1 MDGCSEG
8 TCFAPD
14 TACAL
19 GNPNHRTC
27 LRWKGGNEVPSA
39 GPGDDEQVLLPW
51 TGQTL
56 GLADLS
62 FITGR
67 GKPLVVAIAGPE
79 SAGKTTVL
87 ASWYLLM
94 GRGRLLGADAKFSG
108 SYSLAGWEG
117 IAASLCWGPGHPPS
131 FPAHTSSRDARAP
144 GLLHM
149 TVRVSPER
157 TRDLLFADA
166 PGAWFQKWA
175 VNADAPEAEGARWLA
190 RHADVFLIAADRE
203 ALAGPKLGQARN
215 SFQLLAKRIAAERR
229 NRPVALLWTKGDV
242 AVDPAM
248 EAVIRS
254 AVLEEMPDAEQ
265 FTTSVFS
272 ADGEGEA
279 ADGFVSVF
287 QWLLHAR
294 RSGARGIREPGTTTD
309 PLFLL
314 GRR

>member
-1 MDGCSEG
+1 MEGCSEE

-19 GNPNHRTC
+19 GNLNHRTC
-27 LRWKGGNEVPSA
+27 PRWKGGNEVPSA
-39 GPGDDEQVLLPW
+39 ASGDDEQVLMPW
-51 TGQTL
+51 TGEAL

-62 FITGR
+62 FISGR
-67 GKPLVVAIAGPE
+67 EKPLIVAISGPE

-94 GRGRLLGADAKFSG
+94 GRGRLLGANAKFNG
-108 SYSLAGWEG
+108 SYSLAGWET
-117 IAASLCWGPGHPPS
+117 IAASLRWDPGQPPS

-144 GLLHM
+144 GLLHIAI
-149 TVRVSPER
+149 RVGPER

-175 VNADAPEAEGARWLA
+175 VNADAAEAEGARWLA

-215 SFQLLAKRIAAERR
+215 NFQLLSKRIVAERR
-229 NRPVALLWTKGDV
+229 GRPVALLWTKGDV
-242 AVDPAM
+242 NVDPAM

-254 AVLEEMPDAEQ
+254 AVLEEMPGAAQ
-265 FTTSVFS
+265 FTTSVRS
-272 ADGEGEA
+272 TDGEGEA
-279 ADGFVSVF
+279 ADGFVSLF
-287 QWLLHAR
+287 QWLLSAR
-294 RSGARGIREPGTTTD
+294 RAGAHGTREPGATID
-309 PLFLL
+309 PLFLI

>member
-1 MDGCSEG
+1 MDGCSERS
-8 TCFAPD
+8 CFAPD

-19 GNPNHRTC
+19 GNLNHRTC
-27 LRWKGGNEVPSA
+27 SRWKGGDEVPSA
-39 GPGDDEQVLLPW
+39 TSGDDELVLLPW
-51 TGQTL
+51 TGEVL

-67 GKPLVVAIAGPE
+67 EKPLIVAIAGPE

-94 GRGRLLGADAKFSG
+94 GQGRLLGAKAKFNG
-108 SYSLAGWEG
+108 SYSLAGWEA
-117 IAASLCWGPGHPPS
+117 IAASLRWDPGQPPC

-149 TVRVSPER
+149 AVRVGPER

-175 VNADAPEAEGARWLA
+175 VNADAAEAEGARWLA

-229 NRPVALLWTKGDV
+229 ERPVALLWTKGDV
-242 AVDPAM
+242 AVEPKM
-248 EAVIRS
+248 EEVIRS
-254 AVLEEMPDAEQ
+254 AVLEEMPDAAE
-265 FTTSVFS
+265 FKTSIRSV
-272 ADGEGEA
+272 DGEGDA
-279 ADGFVSVF
+279 TDGFVSIF
-287 QWLLHAR
+287 QWLLRAR
-294 RSGARGIREPGTTTD
+294 RAGARGTREPGSTID
-309 PLFLL
+309 PLFLI

>member
-8 TCFAPD
+8 TCYAPD

-19 GNPNHRTC
+19 GNLNHRTC
-27 LRWKGGNEVPSA
+27 PRWKGGNEAPSTTS
-39 GPGDDEQVLLPW
+39 GDDEQVLVPW
-51 TGQTL
+51 TGEAL

-67 GKPLVVAIAGPE
+67 EKPLIVAIAGPE

-94 GRGRLLGADAKFSG
+94 GRGRLLGGDNKFNG
-108 SYSLAGWEG
+108 SYSLAGWEA
-117 IAASLCWGPGHPPS
+117 IAASLRWDPGQPPS

-144 GLLHM
+144 GLLHVA
-149 TVRVSPER
+149 VRVGPER

-175 VNADAPEAEGARWLA
+175 VNAEAAEAEGARWLA
-190 RHADVFLIAADRE
+190 RHADVFLITADRE

-215 SFQLLAKRIAAERR
+215 NFQLLSKRIAAERR
-229 NRPVALLWTKGDV
+229 ERPVALLWTKGDV
-242 AVDPAM
+242 AVDPKM
-248 EAVIRS
+248 EEVIRL
-254 AVLEEMPDAEQ
+254 AVLNEMPDAAQ

-272 ADGEGEA
+272 ANGESDA
-279 ADGFVSVF
+279 AAGFISLF
-287 QWLLHAR
+287 QWLLDAR
-294 RSGARGIREPGTTTD
+294 RGGAGCAREVGTAID
-309 PLFLL
+309 PLFLI